1 MLHASQEE
9 VTRLRNRLLV
19 LEYEDGYVGATAFLS
34 SSTSDY
40 NHPGDPYNPCT
51 TIAIEHGPMTIN
63 SHKRRSGDFR
73 IMEQRAQSFEGQ
85 VHELKRAM
93 EKLKQ
98 DQGKDLA
105 ELRMKFGAKCS
116 KLEHDVHAAKVKYG
130 DRRWRVSGVR
140 VEYLRLE
147 F

>member
-19 LEYEDGYVGATAFLS
+19 LEYEDEYVGPTAFLPS
-34 SSTSDY
+34 PTTTSSTSDY
-40 NHPGDPYNPCT
+40 NHLSDPHNPCAA
-51 TIAIEHGPMTIN
+51 IAIEHGPMTVN

-85 VHELKRAM
+85 VQELKKVM
-93 EKLKQ
+93 EKLRQ

-105 ELRMKFGAKCS
+105 ELRMKFEAKSS
-116 KLEHDVHAAKVKYG
+116 KLEHDVHAAKVNYDDG
-130 DRRWRVSGVR
+130 G
-140 VEYLRLE
+140 
-147 F
+147 FQM